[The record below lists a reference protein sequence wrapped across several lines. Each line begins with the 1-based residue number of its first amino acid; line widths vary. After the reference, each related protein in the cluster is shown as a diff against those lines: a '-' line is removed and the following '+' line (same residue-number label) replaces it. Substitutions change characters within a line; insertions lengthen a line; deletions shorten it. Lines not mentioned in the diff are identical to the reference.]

1 MTRSAHTPG
10 VHAMLLPDGDLVR
23 NVAPWGVQEGKG
35 HDIPTT
41 TSWDAGCAS
50 STMIL
55 CVDVCVCVISTMCE
69 DRDARFAVLFCRC
82 SRSSARPSRH
92 HNLAPLSRSSSVC
105 PEDARRIGIR
115 LKVRDSYVQAIN
127 TILADAQSQP
137 GLDFPSL
144 WLDTRDY
151 EDAPSKSGRAGE
163 RRHRAPPIPSSS
175 SSPFVGSVV
184 VEDVAKWLLH
194 KPDTVDLDG
203 HHFGLIDRVSADDR
217 SLVACVRSVTDR
229 STAIGSMLVAIPPA
243 AQAPCSVDW
252 SSVDG
257 RSCTRRLPTPRS
269 STRASSA

>member
-23 NVAPWGVQEGKG
+23 NVAPWGVQESEG

-50 STMIL
+50 STMI
-55 CVDVCVCVISTMCE
+55 VYVCV
-69 DRDARFAVLFCRC
+69 
-82 SRSSARPSRH
+82 SSPPCAKIETLR
-92 HNLAPLSRSSSVC
+92 
-105 PEDARRIGIR
+105 IR

-175 SSPFVGSVV
+175 SSPFVDSVV
-184 VEDVAKWLLH
+184 VEDVAKWLLL

-203 HHFGLIDRVSADDR
+203 HRFGLIDRVSGDDR
-217 SLVACVRSVTDR
+217 SLVACVRSVIDC
-229 STAIGSMLVAIPPA
+229 STAIGSILVAIPPG
-243 AQAPCSVDW
+243 APAPRSVDW

-257 RSCTRRLPTPRS
+257 RSCTRRLQTPRS